1 MKNLLRIAFLVLMLA
16 ALLVLLPSGAMVA
29 QAEILELPLDATEGL
44 PPQADGYLSDW
55 AYEDPSISVS
65 IETGRYEETNY
76 MVARVKLVNPT
87 QLRTAMATSYY
98 NPSTA
103 LGSTLARRSKAVL
116 AINGDF
122 FSARNG
128 VGFVERQG
136 KEYRLKCNG
145 NFDVLLIDDQGDLH
159 ILPAASNEDVQ
170 AFSGTIVQGFT
181 FGPGLIIGG
190 EKQTGLAKH
199 TFAGGQKPA
208 QRMCLAQTGPL
219 EYLCI
224 SSEGPEDKGSVG
236 LTLDQFCDLVSSF
249 DGILNAYNLDGVSS
263 STMVFRNKK
272 VNSPNNPKRRPLCD
286 IIYFASAYQPDAQE

>member
-1 MKNLLRIAFLVLMLA
+1 MKNILRIALLALMLL
-16 ALLVLLPSGAMVA
+16 ALLVLVPSGAIVA

-44 PPQADGYLSDW
+44 APQESGYLSDW

-76 MVARVKLVNPT
+76 MVARVKLANAT
-87 QLRTAMATSYY
+87 QLRTAMASNYY
-98 NPSTA
+98 NPSTS
-103 LGSTLARRSKAVL
+103 LGSTIARRCKAVL

-122 FSARNG
+122 FSSRNG
-128 VGFVERQG
+128 AGLVTRQG
-136 KEYRLKCNG
+136 KQYRLKCNG
-145 NFDVLLIDDQGDLH
+145 NFDVLVIDDQGDLH
-159 ILPAASNEDVQ
+159 IFPAARNQDVE

-181 FGPGLIIGG
+181 FGPGLIIDGV
-190 EKQTGLAKH
+190 KQTNLVKH
-199 TFAGGQKPA
+199 TFAGGQKAA

-236 LTLDQFCDLVSSF
+236 LTLDQFCDLVASF
-249 DGILNAYNLDGVSS
+249 EGIVNAYNLDGGSS
-263 STMVFRNKK
+263 STMVFRDQK

-286 IIYFASAYQPDAQE
+286 IIYFVSAYQPDAQE